1 MEAFKRS
8 ELCYYAHMRI
18 IQTAVGPKRV
28 PLTGYLQDMTMDGG
42 IRNIRP
48 TIIILPGGGYT
59 MRSERERDPVA
70 LHFLS
75 MSYNVFILDYSVNED
90 AGDLNPLLEISDALI
105 RIRENAV
112 RWMCDP
118 TRVAVIGFSA
128 GAHLAASIATL
139 HNHRRVT
146 DVQKITDGNNRADA
160 VILAYPVITTG
171 EFAHLGSIEKVTKN
185 DEDLLELLS
194 LEKQVTEDASP
205 AFIWHTVTDS
215 AVPVENSFLLAQAYR
230 NANVPFELH
239 LFESGDHGLS
249 MCTEEVGTPHPG
261 VRPWVGLAT
270 NWLNLRF
277 MHNL

>member
-1 MEAFKRS
+1 
-8 ELCYYAHMRI
+8 MRI

-90 AGDLNPLLEISDALI
+90 AGDLNPLLEISEALI

-118 TRVAVIGFSA
+118 TRVAVAGFSA
-128 GAHLAASIATL
+128 GAHLAVSIATL
-139 HNHRRVT
+139 HNHKRVT
-146 DVQKITDGNNRADA
+146 DVQKVTDGNNRADA

-171 EFAHLGSIEKVTKN
+171 EYAHRGSIEKVTKN
-185 DEDLLELLS
+185 DEGLLELLS

-205 AFIWHTVTDS
+205 VFIWHTVTDS

-239 LFESGDHGLS
+239 LCESGDHGLS
-249 MCTEEVGTPHPG
+249 MCTDEVGTPHPG